1 MIKLWPAIDLINA
14 TSVRLTEGKYD
25 SEEKMPRSAEESI
38 QFYNQYNCVDRIHI
52 VDLIGAKQQSSIE
65 QDYIKDLRTLT
76 DKPIEVGGGIRSVK
90 TIEAYF
96 NDGIDYCIIGTK
108 GIQDL
113 EWLAE
118 MAHQFPN
125 RLYLS
130 VDAYRREVKIN
141 GWEQDA
147 ELNLFELI
155 EKIESLPI
163 GGIIYTDIS
172 KDGRLEG
179 PNFEIT
185 GQLVNATQKSVVASG
200 GIRHQQDLEK
210 LESLG
215 VSAAIVGKAAHNPT
229 FWEGLS

>member
-25 SEEKMPRSAEESI
+25 SEEKMTRTAEESI
-38 QFYNQYNCVDRIHI
+38 QFYNQFQCVDRIHI
-52 VDLIGAKQQSSIE
+52 VDLIGAKKQSSIE
-65 QDYIKDLRTLT
+65 QDYIKTLRNLT
-76 DKPIEVGGGIRSVK
+76 DKPMEVGGGIRSET
-90 TIEAYF
+90 TIQQYF
-96 NDGIDYCIIGTK
+96 DANIDFCIIGTK

-113 EWLAE
+113 TWLAD
-118 MAHQFPN
+118 MAQKYPN

-147 ELNLFELI
+147 QLDLFDLVEQI
-155 EKIESLPI
+155 NHLPL

-172 KDGRLEG
+172 KDGKLSG

-185 GQLVNATQKSVVASG
+185 GQLVKATDKHVVASG
-200 GIRHQQDLEK
+200 GIRHQQDLVQ
-210 LESLG
+210 LETLG
-215 VSAAIVGKAAHNPT
+215 VHAAIVGKAAHDPN